1 MSDFTHRQLRTSFPD
16 ALAKVEQ
23 VTEALK
29 AHGVKLNPIS
39 SVALLFDKVRELN
52 EPDIKDRDDYDD
64 LFLECIE
71 ALWIA
76 EALVLAIGEPGS
88 KEAVN
93 RLVRKQIDLSGSKP
107 SQGKDALWELDLFR
121 RLRLGGASAR
131 LAEPDIVLPLGA
143 GLGDYGVACKKVYE
157 ESGVDGALEQGCR
170 QLRKHGLPGIV
181 AFNLD
186 DLINKKGREPF
197 SAQTPE
203 ELQAKVVRRAKEF
216 VTTHVDTLRKWVL
229 SGKCDG
235 VLISVSV
242 VTKIPNDTL
251 PINLARIPVM
261 YPAPALLEDPVRA
274 RLIAFQGCIDQ
285 VAKEG

>member
-1 MSDFTHRQLRTSFPD
+1 MSDFTHRQLRTSIPD

-29 AHGVKLNPIS
+29 AHGFKLNPIS

-52 EPDIKDRDDYDD
+52 DPDVKDRDDYDD
-64 LFLECIE
+64 LFLECCE

-76 EALVLAIGEPGS
+76 EALGFAIGEPGS

-93 RLVRKQIDLSGSKP
+93 RLVRKQIDLSGQEP

-131 LAEPDIVLPLGA
+131 LAEPDIVVPLGA

-157 ESGVDGALEQGCR
+157 ESGVPRALKQGCR
-170 QLRKHGLPGIV
+170 QLRKHGLPGVV

-186 DLINKKGREPF
+186 DLINKKGGEPF
-197 SAQTPE
+197 PAQTQE
-203 ELQAKVVRRAKEF
+203 ELQGKVVQRAKDF
-216 VTTHVDTLRKWVL
+216 VTNHADAMRKGVQT
-229 SGKCDG
+229 GECDG

-251 PINLARIPVM
+251 PINLARIPVL
-261 YPAPALLEDPVRA
+261 YPDPTVLDDPARA
-274 RLIAFQGCIDQ
+274 RLIAFRRYVDQ
-285 VAKEG
+285 ATKVG

>member
-1 MSDFTHRQLRTSFPD
+1 MSDFPHRRLITYIP
-16 ALAKVEQ
+16 AVLEKVEQ

-29 AHGVKLNPIS
+29 KHGFKLNPNS

-52 EPDIKDRDDYDD
+52 EPGVKCRGDYDD
-64 LFLECIE
+64 LYLKGLE

-76 EALVLAIGEPGS
+76 EALGFAIDEPGS

-93 RLVRKQIDLSGSKP
+93 RLVRKQIDLSSQKP

-131 LAEPDIVLPLGA
+131 LAEPDIVVPLSA

-157 ESGVDGALEQGCR
+157 ESGVDRALEQGCR
-170 QLRKHGLPGIV
+170 QLRTHGLPGVV

-197 SAQTPE
+197 PAQTHE
-203 ELQAKVVRRAKEF
+203 ELQGKVVQRAKEF
-216 VTTHVDTLRKWVL
+216 ITSHADAMRKWVQR
-229 SGKCDG
+229 GKCDG

-242 VTKIPNDTL
+242 VAKIPNDTL
-251 PINLARIPVM
+251 PTNLARIPVLHPD
-261 YPAPALLEDPVRA
+261 PAVLDDPARA
-274 RLIAFQGCIDQ
+274 RLIAFRRYVDQ
-285 VAKEG
+285 ASKVG